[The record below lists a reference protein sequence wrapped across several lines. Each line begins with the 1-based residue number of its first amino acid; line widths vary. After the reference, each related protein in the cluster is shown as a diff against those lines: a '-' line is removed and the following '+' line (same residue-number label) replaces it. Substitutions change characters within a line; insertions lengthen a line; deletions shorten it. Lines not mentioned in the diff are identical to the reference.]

1 MQEKPIL
8 QLNTLVKYIITFI
21 IIGTVLLSIWYF
33 SEVVA
38 GILLGLILS
47 LIARPIFNLLN
58 RIQLGKFKIP
68 RAVSSLVSLLLIG
81 TIVVSFFVKLTPLL
95 VDEVTK
101 ITDINPEQIIVEFK
115 DPINKTVRFLE
126 KYGIMEFSTLEDS
139 IKNKTQYIVVKMTA
153 DSSAVLSSDTIS
165 AAEYLQSIEPNDSEI
180 LHSVALQNMV
190 ENYFVRLF
198 NWGNS
203 EYTFQ
208 LLIYWT
214 KTLLKIIIIAL
225 FCGFFFLKDKNLFKR
240 MIFTFIPKRYEEKTK
255 NVINETGV
263 MLSKYFV
270 GLSIDILLVMTLT
283 SIAMLI
289 IGFNFKTAI
298 TIGFVCG
305 ILNIIPYVGPLLGI
319 AFALFITVGANIN
332 VAEHLPLLP
341 LLSKTFIACMV
352 VQLIDANIL
361 QPYIYSNRLAA
372 HPLEI
377 FLVII
382 IAGSIAGI
390 PGMMF
395 AVPGYTFLRI
405 IARQFFQNFTFVQNL
420 TKHM

>member
-1 MQEKPIL
+1 MNDKPFL
-8 QLNTLVKYIITFI
+8 QLNTLVKYIITFL
-21 IIGTVLLSIWYF
+21 IIGFILVLVWYF

-58 RIQLGKFKIP
+58 RVKWGKFIIP
-68 RAVSSLVSLLLIG
+68 RAISSFVSLMVIW
-81 TIVVSFFVKLTPLL
+81 TIIVSFFIKITPLL
-95 VDEVTK
+95 IDEISK

-115 DPINKTVRFLE
+115 GPINKTVLFLE
-126 KYGIMEFSTLEDS
+126 KYGIMEFSAIEDS
-139 IKNKTQYIVVKMTA
+139 ISQQQIIILKMDA
-153 DSSAVLSSDTIS
+153 DSLTILSADTILTTQTAIHS
-165 AAEYLQSIEPNDSEI
+165 NDNSEI
-180 LHSVALQNMV
+180 LHSAALQSIV

-198 NWGNS
+198 NWGNT
-203 EYTFQ
+203 EYTLQ
-208 LLIYWT
+208 LLINWT
-214 KTLLKIIIIAL
+214 KMLLKMLIIAT
-225 FCGFFFLKDKNLFKR
+225 FCGFFFLKDKSLFKR
-240 MIFTFIPKRYEEKTK
+240 MILTFIPKRYEEKTK
-255 NVINETGV
+255 NVINETGI

-270 GLSIDILLVMTLT
+270 GLAIDILLVMSLT
-283 SIAMLI
+283 SIAMLV
-289 IGFNFKTAI
+289 IGFNLKTAV

-319 AFALFITVGANIN
+319 TFALFITVGTHIN
-332 VAEHLPLLP
+332 VENHLPILP
-341 LLSKTFIACMV
+341 LLSKTFFACLV
-352 VQLIDANIL
+352 VQIIDANIL

>member
-1 MQEKPIL
+1 MNDKPL
-8 QLNTLVKYIITFI
+8 VQLNTIVKYIISFTVIGI
-21 IIGTVLLSIWYF
+21 ILLSIWYF

-38 GILLGLILS
+38 GILLGLVLS
-47 LIARPIFNLLN
+47 LLARPIFNLLN
-58 RIQLGKFKIP
+58 RIKIGKVRVP
-68 RAVSSLVSLLLIG
+68 RALSSLFSLLFIW
-81 TIVVSFFVKLTPLL
+81 TIVVFLFAKLTPLL
-95 VDEVTK
+95 VTEVTK
-101 ITDINPEQIIVEFK
+101 ITDINPEKILIEFK
-115 DPINKTVRFLE
+115 EPINKTVIFLE
-126 KYGIMEFSTLEDS
+126 KYGLFEFSSIEDS
-139 IKNKTQYIVVKMTA
+139 TQNTTKFIVVKMNEA
-153 DSSAVLSSDTIS
+153 NDSIITSDTLT
-165 AAEYLQSIEPNDSEI
+165 AAEYQLQYDKTESEI
-180 LHSVALQNMV
+180 LHSAALHKIV
-190 ENYFVRLF
+190 ENYFINLF

-203 EYTFQ
+203 NYTLQ
-208 LLIYWT
+208 LIMNWT
-214 KTLLKIIIIAL
+214 KVLLKMLVIAT
-225 FCGFFFLKDKNLFKR
+225 FCGFFFLKDKSLFKR
-240 MIFTFIPKRYEEKTK
+240 MILIFVPKGYEEKTK

-270 GLSIDILLVMTLT
+270 GLAIDILSVMTLT
-283 SIAMLI
+283 SVAMLI
-289 IGFNFKTAI
+289 IGFNFKAAV

-319 AFALFITVGANIN
+319 AFALFITVGTYIN
-332 VAEHLPLLP
+332 LDVQVMLMPLLT
-341 LLSKTFIACMV
+341 KTFFACLV
-352 VQLIDANIL
+352 VQIIDANIL
-361 QPYIYSNRLAA
+361 QPYIYSSRLAA